1 MSKILK
7 YILLGLLSLTL
18 VVVFFAVWAVNQLK
32 NSEAYKVAIN
42 QINSMSAIQEATGGI
57 EGYGWYVEG
66 FVKENSQTDSAN
78 FLLTVK
84 GRKKDIDI
92 LCLMGKNEDKQWIIK
107 EHKVL

>member
-7 YILLGLLSLTL
+7 FILLGLLSLTL
-18 VVVFFAVWAVNQLK
+18 IVILFAAWGMNQLK

-42 QINSMSAIQEATGGI
+42 QINSMPTVQEATGGI
-57 EGYGWYVEG
+57 DGYGWYIEG

-92 LCLMGKNEDKQWIIK
+92 LCLMGKNEDGQWIVK
-107 EHKVL
+107 NYKVL